1 MIHPLRVYGAGLL
14 AGEVASPK
22 RGHAVAV
29 RLSDGSAAPLAL
41 DRYLG
46 PADAIDESLLASVRG
61 PVLDVGC
68 GPGRHLHALARRG
81 VFGLGVDLSRVAVEL
96 ARDRGARAIV
106 ASIFDEL
113 PGAGTWRT
121 ALLLDGNIG
130 IGGGPVRLL
139 ARVGALLADGGE
151 LLVEL
156 DPPGVRTG
164 PVRARLEADG
174 AASLWFDWAR
184 VAFGDV
190 EPIARDAGLTL
201 RRQWRSGD
209 RSFARLVCH
218 RDRAVCR
225 A

>member
-139 ARVGALLADGGE
+139 ARVGALLAEGGE

-209 RSFARLVCH
+209 RWFARLVCH